1 MNDHQIICFL
11 YIQLEW
17 HTVAQTVGRSL
28 HIEIPSFLA
37 VVLPCTTVFHLS
49 LETNKWPINSWHLC
63 LYVQLEWNTVAHGS
77 ATAGGEGIS
86 ICKLLPTVCSLCTLL
101 VFLKL
106 SPFSIFILHNAY
118 RITLIS
124 GDNNFFAITKVHCLP
139 CLWRGDPC
147 KFGHH

>member
-1 MNDHQIICFL
+1 MRSNQFPIFRDQQVNHHQIVCFL

-17 HTVAQTVGRSL
+17 HTGSQTVGRSL

-86 ICKLLPTVCSLCTLL
+86 ICKLLASRESSSSLQLVPTACHAATLPRGCFWLPQIAVVEPSLAGKLL
-101 VFLKL
+101 
-106 SPFSIFILHNAY
+106 I
-118 RITLIS
+118 
-124 GDNNFFAITKVHCLP
+124 
-139 CLWRGDPC
+139 
-147 KFGHH
+147 